1 MTTEEKPQKARDK
14 KEKGEKPGDGPDVDV
29 ESRVKSIFLSKI
41 SGGVR
46 VSHNPVSE
54 KPVSSIEIRFA
65 YGVRKGNPFTKYQRP
80 DFNLADKTITI
91 GGSGFE
97 LISASENILRA
108 DITSQ
113 DFEITIAGF
122 DELRDL
128 IVSSKCYEVSE

>member
-1 MTTEEKPQKARDK
+1 MRPPVGVDTEALKDVFYFDLTQNVTTEEKPQKARDK

-65 YGVRKGNPFTKYQRP
+65 YGVRKGNPFTNTRGP
-80 DFNLADKTITI
+80 I
-91 GGSGFE
+91 
-97 LISASENILRA
+97 LIWRIKR
-108 DITSQ
+108 
-113 DFEITIAGF
+113 
-122 DELRDL
+122 
-128 IVSSKCYEVSE
+128 